1 MVYFIIGNPATTQ
14 VARIFQGE
22 TALECAEKALAALPA
37 VIVRGGQFLAP
48 LGESREDSRAWD
60 LIDRA

>member
-14 VARIFQGE
+14 VVRIFEGA
-22 TALECAEKALAALPA
+22 TALECPEKALEALPA
-37 VIVRGGQFLAP
+37 VVVRQGQFLAP
-48 LGESREDSRAWD
+48 LGESREDSRAWA